1 MNEKIIR
8 KKSVWDMTLE
18 RLDQSMSLLN
28 LSDGLKKYLREPR
41 KTLEVAV
48 TVKMDN
54 GDIDIFKGFRI
65 QHNTNRGPAKGGI
78 RYHQDA
84 DLDEIKALAM
94 LMTWKCAVVG
104 IPFGGAKGGIK
115 VDPTKLSL
123 RELENMTRRY
133 TFEIINIIGPE
144 KDIPAPDVGTNA
156 QIMAWIMDTY
166 SIDKGHAVPG
176 VVTGKPIEIGGSKGR
191 EGATGRGCVYTILST
206 LKVNGIDSTD
216 LDVAIQGFGNVG
228 SNAAKILYDLG
239 FRIVAISD
247 VSGGIYNKKGINP
260 YELCEYVNKSGKVKG
275 YKESEDMPGD
285 ELLGTKCDIL
295 IPAALENQIKRSNAD
310 SIKARFIAEAA
321 NAPVTPNADE
331 ILNSKGIFLIP
342 DILCNAG
349 GVTVSYFEWVQG
361 NLSYFWSEREVKLK
375 LRDIMDKA
383 FYQVYKIS
391 KDRKVDMRRAANILG
406 IGRVAQAVKLRGIY
420 P

>member
-1 MNEKIIR
+1 MGEEIKI

-18 RLDQSMSLLN
+18 RLDQSMDLLN

-41 KTLEVAV
+41 KVLEVSV

-54 GDIDIFKGFRI
+54 GDIDIFKGYRV

-78 RYHQDA
+78 RYHQNVS
-84 DLDEIKALAM
+84 LDEIKALAM

-104 IPFGGAKGGIK
+104 IPFGGSKGGIK

-133 TFEIINIIGPE
+133 TFEIINIIGPK
-144 KDIPAPDVGTNA
+144 KDIPAPDVNTNA

-166 SIDKGHAVPG
+166 SIDRGYTVPG
-176 VVTGKPIEIGGSKGR
+176 VVTGKPIELGGSKGR
-191 EGATGRGCVYTILST
+191 EGATGRGCVYTVLSA

-216 LDVAIQGFGNVG
+216 MDVAVQGFGNVG

-247 VSGGIYNKKGINP
+247 ISGGIYNKKGINP
-260 YELCEYVNKSGKVKG
+260 YRLIEHMKENGAVKD
-275 YKESEDMPGD
+275 YKEAEDIPGD
-285 ELLGTKCDIL
+285 EIFGTKCDIL
-295 IPAALENQIKRSNAD
+295 IPAALENQINRSNAD

-321 NAPVTPNADE
+321 NAPVTLNADE
-331 ILNSKGIFLIP
+331 ILSNKGIFLIP

-375 LRDIMDKA
+375 LRDIMDNA
-383 FYQVYKIS
+383 FYKVYEIS
-391 KDRKVDMRRAANILG
+391 KNRKVDMRKAANILG
-406 IGRVAQAVKLRGIY
+406 IGEVAQAVKLRGIY